1 MTNTFEHSGQE
12 VFRARVKRV
21 DAHFYRH
28 GVSKREYTNVNKR
41 PLLSVLLGFAWI
53 YFVIK
58 LVENREFL
66 KASLAQGSIGA
77 DAQTWIMGGLG
88 LLIILTLFM
97 MGVFAVRIVTKRRDQ
112 RGAAGSILA
121 GGAAAMML
129 VATPPYLY
137 QELPFKVLNGSQ
149 GAVMA
154 ALNMGGGSS
163 LDDINLDVD
172 VKGLALV
179 SSLGQ

>member
-12 VFRARVKRV
+12 VFRERVKRV

-28 GVSKREYTNVNKR
+28 GVSKCEYTNVNKR

-58 LVENREFL
+58 LVENREKL
-66 KASLAQGSIGA
+66 KASLAQGSLGA
-77 DAQTWIMGGLG
+77 DAQLWIMGGLS
-88 LLIILTLFM
+88 LLIVLTLFM
-97 MGVFAVRIVTKRRDQ
+97 MGVFALRIITKRRDQ

-121 GGAAAMML
+121 GGVAAMM
-129 VATPPYLY
+129 VVSTPPSAY
-137 QELPFKVLNGSQ
+137 QDLPGKVFNGSQ
-149 GAVMA
+149 SALMA
-154 ALNMGGGSS
+154 ALDMGGSS
-163 LDDINLDVD
+163 SLKDINLDVD

>member
-12 VFRARVKRV
+12 VFRARIKRI
-21 DAHFYRH
+21 DPHFHRH

-58 LVENREFL
+58 LVENRDYL
-66 KASLAQGSIGA
+66 QSSLSQGSLGNDI
-77 DAQTWIMGGLG
+77 QLWIMGGLS

-112 RGAAGSILA
+112 RGAAGSILM
-121 GGAAAMML
+121 GGVAAMM
-129 VATPPYLY
+129 VVSTPPSAY
-137 QELPFKVLNGSQ
+137 QDISNKVLNGSQ
-149 GAVMA
+149 SALMA
-154 ALNMGGGSS
+154 ALDFNGSS
-163 LDDINLDVD
+163 SLKDINLDVD
-172 VKGLALV
+172 VTGVALV